1 MSQQIEG
8 PMHTLPDLTRMYAG
22 MFYAALNDE
31 RLETIFET
39 PNQRTIAINKDE
51 KLVWIEDRLTWF
63 INFVYKKTW
72 LASGA
77 GPEITRLQ
85 RVSCIYALD
94 TNRDHV
100 SRSGLDITSPLYQY
114 APSSGELI
122 SIKSAQ
128 PFRGIERVIG
138 IELSSLPPA
147 RGDRRDPG
155 ESVIRTIAAE
165 PDGLEQDKSVVYPIL
180 QNNSGK
186 YAISIEIPPN
196 VGHRQFDYTADR
208 GGKFHRSELTPQ
220 TIEDEVQT
228 VLWRL
233 PFQPSNYTDLR

>member
-1 MSQQIEG
+1 
-8 PMHTLPDLTRMYAG
+8 MHTLPDLTRMYAG
-22 MFYAALNDE
+22 MFYVALNDE

-100 SRSGLDITSPLYQY
+100 SRSGFDITSPLYQY
-114 APSSGELI
+114 ASSSG
-122 SIKSAQ
+122 
-128 PFRGIERVIG
+128 
-138 IELSSLPPA
+138 
-147 RGDRRDPG
+147 
-155 ESVIRTIAAE
+155 
-165 PDGLEQDKSVVYPIL
+165 
-180 QNNSGK
+180 GK
-186 YAISIEIPPN
+186 
-196 VGHRQFDYTADR
+196 
-208 GGKFHRSELTPQ
+208 
-220 TIEDEVQT
+220 
-228 VLWRL
+228 
-233 PFQPSNYTDLR
+233 